1 MTTQFKIAQLDR
13 NTANGFVTTV
23 HWTASQVDGEHTA
36 GAYGAVG
43 FAESEGTMIP
53 YANLTEATVIEWV
66 KASLGAE
73 GVAAIDASLAT
84 QIAEQKAPSKATGT
98 PWN

>member
-36 GAYGAVG
+36 GAYGSVG

-66 KASLGAE
+66 KASLGDE
-73 GVAAIDASLAT
+73 GVAAIDASLAS
-84 QIAEQKAPSKATGT
+84 QIAELKTPSKATGT